1 MPPKEDKKGKARARS
16 EEPVSP
22 DDQPN
27 AQSQPAPKEK
37 KPRKRKPE
45 NAFAVPNDLVD
56 ERDASVKRGDS
67 VSGSEIDLDV
77 GDLFTLPK
85 KAKLEGFVPRK
96 LPRPAPKFLQRPWL
110 MPRVKPIT
118 PMKPLWNSV
127 GNRTVY
133 LAPSLN
139 NYLHIP
145 QYSRGMG
152 APP

>member
-1 MPPKEDKKGKARARS
+1 MPPKEDRKGKARARS
-16 EEPVSP
+16 LEPTPSQQSGTEERAFKESKK
-22 DDQPN
+22 QKQ
-27 AQSQPAPKEK
+27 QSIEH
-37 KPRKRKPE
+37 
-45 NAFAVPNDLVD
+45 FAVP
-56 ERDASVKRGDS
+56 R
-67 VSGSEIDLDV
+67 DLDRSEAAPSESSEL
-77 GDLFTLPK
+77 DLDPGNLFAPK

-139 NYLHIP
+139 SYLQIPNYA
-145 QYSRGMG
+145 RGMG